1 MLHESRHGKWLT
13 TPRARWDVAWDMR
26 WSESMRSNSEAT
38 SAMSGGVSQHPAK
51 ARAKRTTFSLA
62 AAPTPRR
69 GTCQAVLRL
78 SPRCFQANSPPV
90 SFMPPGCAG
99 IYPASLLTVHW
110 RALVSSGSPFVHG
123 EPNHVVATSMTH
135 SPHLAAHTIADVQSF
150 HRYSRH
156 LGLLLS

>member
-1 MLHESRHGKWLT
+1 
-13 TPRARWDVAWDMR
+13 
-26 WSESMRSNSEAT
+26 MRSNSEAT

-78 SPRCFQANSPPV
+78 SPRCFQANSPRV
-90 SFMPPGCAG
+90 SFMPTRMRRHLPRVPVGGPLAG
-99 IYPASLLTVHW
+99 
-110 RALVSSGSPFVHG
+110 SSELRSPFVHG
-123 EPNHVVATSMTH
+123 EPIHVVATSMTH

>member
-1 MLHESRHGKWLT
+1 
-13 TPRARWDVAWDMR
+13 
-26 WSESMRSNSEAT
+26 MRSNSEAT

-69 GTCQAVLRL
+69 GTCRAVLRL
-78 SPRCFQANSPPV
+78 SPRCF
-90 SFMPPGCAG
+90 PGQFTVRVVHATRMRR
-99 IYPASLLTVHW
+99 IYQASLLMVHW
-110 RALVSSGSPFVHG
+110 RAVVSSGSPFMRG
-123 EPNHVVATSMTH
+123 EPIHVVATSMTH